1 MTWEPSPLIVDGS
14 RESVRLVAA
23 LPSEWTTDGE
33 RLVMLTMA
41 CDAYERES
49 APGLEN
55 LAAWTGLN
63 RRSVGKILDRLLVP
77 NANRPA
83 LLVKTNASKG
93 RATSRYRLQLSPTV
107 TVPRETELQLSPRAE
122 VQPPPTAQDPS
133 WSTSAQ
139 PPPVPPPTAEVNLRP
154 TSARTSAVGAP
165 PSPSPESPSLSP
177 EAHAV
182 ANALGLKDDDEKLTS
197 VDQMLKDNGAQKP
210 MGWIRSCA
218 KNGDLSRLLD
228 EAHST
233 ASAEHRRRAQAN
245 AELDRLWARLVDHY
259 GQEKARDL
267 HDQRKTRLATSY
279 ANGVP
284 RKVLL
289 MDLIQELPEG
299 KAS

>member
-23 LPSEWTTDGE
+23 LPSDWTTDGE

-83 LLVKTNASKG
+83 LLAKTNASKG
-93 RATSRYRLQLSPTV
+93 RATSRYRLQLASI
-107 TVPRETELQLSPRAE
+107 
-122 VQPPPTAQDPS
+122 QPPPTAQDAT
-133 WSTSAQ
+133 WSTAAQ

-165 PSPSPESPSLSP
+165 PSPSPEIPSLSA
-177 EAHAV
+177 EQRAV
-182 ANALGLKDDDEKLTS
+182 ANALGLKDDDEKLNS

-218 KNGDLSRLLD
+218 KNGDLEQLLD
-228 EAHST
+228 DAHGNATADQWKRAEADS
-233 ASAEHRRRAQAN
+233 RRCPHGRI
-245 AELDRLWARLVDHY
+245 
-259 GQEKARDL
+259 
-267 HDQRKTRLATSY
+267 
-279 ANGVP
+279 NGH
-284 RKVLL
+284 
-289 MDLIQELPEG
+289 ITCPECTD
-299 KAS
+299 AFAMPA

>member
-93 RATSRYRLQLSPTV
+93 RATSRYLLQLAPI
-107 TVPRETELQLSPRAE
+107 AE
-122 VQPPPTAQDPS
+122 VQPPPTAQDHS

-139 PPPVPPPTAEVNLRP
+139 PPPVPPPIAEVNLRP

-165 PSPSPESPSLSP
+165 PSPSPESPSLSRVLSP
-177 EAHAV
+177 EQRAV
-182 ANALGLKDDDEKLTS
+182 ANALGLQDDDEKLTS
-197 VDQMLKDNGAQKP
+197 VEEMLKDNGAVKP

-228 EAHST
+228 EAHSST
-233 ASAEHRRRAQAN
+233 QADLRKRAQAN
-245 AELDRLWARLVDHY
+245 AELDRSWARLVDHH
-259 GQEKARDL
+259 GQDKAQEL
-267 HDQRKTRLATSY
+267 YDQRKTRLATSY